1 MSDAK
6 AAPDGPPPVPG
17 VEIFDD
23 LAPVP
28 VAPVPVPTVTPRAED
43 PSTPEPA
50 HPVVRAFAFLLDG
63 AATFVLT
70 VVAVFASLNASYG
83 FAFVLILLVPAV
95 SAVVA
100 TVLTALFG
108 FTPAKALL
116 GLRVVDAET
125 GGRPGWR
132 SILRSLLIVAPLLLD
147 LALAWTVGATFS
159 SDLGLAVFVLLP
171 PVVWAA
177 MLAVLATRR
186 RDRYRGVQDLA
197 ARSVVVSVR

>member
-1 MSDAK
+1 MSDEK
-6 AAPDGPPPVPG
+6 AASDGPPPAPG

-28 VAPVPVPTVTPRAED
+28 GAPVPVPAVTPRAED

-50 HPVVRAFAFLLDG
+50 HPVLRAFAFLVDG
-63 AATFVLT
+63 VATFVLT
-70 VVAVFASLNASYG
+70 IVAVFASLDASYE
-83 FAFVLILLVPAV
+83 FAFVLVLLVPTL
-95 SAVVA
+95 SAVLA

-132 SILRSLLIVAPLLLD
+132 SLLRSLVIVAPLLLD

-159 SDLGLAVFVLLP
+159 SDLGLTVFALLP
-171 PVVWAA
+171 PVVWVA
-177 MLAVLATRR
+177 MLAVLVARR
-186 RDRYRGVQDLA
+186 DDRYRGVQDLA
-197 ARSVVVSVR
+197 ARSVVVRVR